1 MLWKDSRTNRYEV
14 VLCRSLTATNLRT
27 NCSGVVLEGP
37 WMLTYDMSLWKEDRV
52 YCKVVFSN
60 TDEYADEPLPNN
72 WVSMPSIC
80 ELEKMRL
87 RS

>member
-1 MLWKDSRTNRYEV
+1 MSLRMLWRGSRANRYEV
-14 VLCRSLTATNLRT
+14 NLRT

-37 WMLTYDMSLWKEDRV
+37 WMLTYDVRLWKEDRV